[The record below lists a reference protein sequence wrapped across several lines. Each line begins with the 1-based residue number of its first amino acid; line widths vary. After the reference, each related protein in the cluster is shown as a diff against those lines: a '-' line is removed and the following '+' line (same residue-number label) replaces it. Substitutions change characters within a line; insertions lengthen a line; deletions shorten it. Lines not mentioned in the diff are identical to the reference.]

1 MLTGKKVL
9 KIFPGAVLLALG
21 ITVLSST
28 PRLLVWDPI
37 RLLTL
42 GLLLLIGLFF
52 TLFGIVMV
60 VDTAREL

>member
-21 ITVLSST
+21 ITVFSST
-28 PRLLVWDPI
+28 PSLLVWDPI